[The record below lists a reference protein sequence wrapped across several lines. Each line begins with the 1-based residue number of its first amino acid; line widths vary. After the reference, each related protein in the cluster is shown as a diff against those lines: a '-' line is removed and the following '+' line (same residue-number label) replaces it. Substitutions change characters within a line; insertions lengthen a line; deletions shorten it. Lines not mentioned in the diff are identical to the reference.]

1 MNRAKEGLRQ
11 LVSLG
16 RRRPVLLTG
25 AVGLV
30 VLLVATRLR
39 HDSQSLY
46 LTAAVQRGEIRDAV
60 DATGTVNAVTTVQ
73 VGSQVSGRIAK
84 LNADFNSRVHRGD
97 VIALIDPS
105 LFQGA
110 LQQATADLESAQAS
124 VAAAQADSE
133 RAYATFVQTKAD
145 YDRMAALGTSRS
157 VTQQEEDLAKANY
170 AGATAS
176 LHAAAAGVAQAR
188 AQVRQRSA
196 ALSVARINLDHTVIR
211 APIDGIV
218 VARNVDVGQTVAAS
232 LQAPTIFTIAQD
244 LTQMQVYAKVDESDV
259 GRVRLGQTAAF
270 KVDAFPKDTFLGVVG
285 QVRLN
290 ATTVQNVV
298 TYDVIVDFR
307 NPALKLFPGMTAYVT
322 MPVAT
327 REDVLKLP
335 NAALRYTPALSPA
348 QIQALYAK
356 YGVEDRRETRALSLG
371 GDTGTRHGHGGSAGG
386 SRAQAGEA
394 AAAAAPL
401 ETAIVWKLHAD
412 GAIEP
417 VKLALGITDHAY
429 TEVTALLH
437 GVLQPGADVV
447 IGSMTGR
454 TAPRPGT
461 GR

>member
-16 RRRPVLLTG
+16 RLRPVLLTG

-145 YDRMAALGTSRS
+145 YDRMAVLGTSRA
-157 VTQQEEDLAKANY
+157 VTQQEEDLAKATY

-211 APIDGIV
+211 APIDGI
-218 VARNVDVGQTVAAS
+218 VAAS

-454 TAPRPGT
+454 TPPRPGT